1 MWAAG
6 LPRLALTSAVCSAA
20 RISGRPVWGREALLP
35 DAPRTLAPGGAFRGW
50 GAPGLP
56 LHLPGD
62 QTHFPCVVSCNEG

>member
-35 DAPRTLAPGGAFRGW
+35 DAPRALAPGGAFRGW
-50 GAPGLP
+50 AAPGLP

-62 QTHFPCVVSCNEG
+62 QMHFPRVVSCNEG